1 MNTIAQETTVPE
13 TDEPID
19 LCELAREQC
28 LATRPEEMSADE
40 FPELTSISPRF
51 FYRFLPIPDE
61 SPPVPEYVYVPTAED
76 CGLMDDER
84 YRYELFISDW
94 NNTWE
99 AGAWRSAKLDFR
111 GPDRLRWV
119 IERKANVRLVS
130 RVAAHSYDAFVP
142 LYHLLPRGTL
152 ERFGLPPLRRGIWP
166 HLRQD
171 HLLGHVLPA
180 DFDGRLEEAITYHL
194 WPLLG
199 ARGAPSCF
207 SSSDPIRMLSHNLD
221 YWLPYIDIV
230 VQTRMRGFRRTEM
243 EGDSERADYLAH
255 KDQMPPGVT
264 LQTPLR
270 GGTLWLGEQEVM
282 EATRQMVEVAD
293 AHGDLR
299 AILDA
304 VRSHRIKDDFSERWS
319 FEREDFER
327 KLYSKRSK
335 AKVTFVE
342 LDETVP
348 VHGPQSEV
356 HENLLWEDFISLL
369 DIKERRIVVC
379 LRNGVTRLAE
389 IAEALGYASHSPIS
403 KHLAKI
409 RDRAKRLLEMS

>member
-1 MNTIAQETTVPE
+1 MPQETAVSENDE
-13 TDEPID
+13 TID
-19 LCELAREQC
+19 LRELAREHC
-28 LATRPEEMSADE
+28 LATRSEEMSVDE
-40 FPELTSISPRF
+40 FPELASISPRF
-51 FYRFLPIPDE
+51 FYRFLPIPNE
-61 SPPVPEYVYVPTAED
+61 PRPVPEYVYVPTAED
-76 CGLMDDER
+76 CGLLGDER
-84 YRYELFISDW
+84 YRYEIFISDW

-99 AGAWRSAKLDFR
+99 AGAWRPAVLHFK
-111 GPDRLRWV
+111 GPDQLRWV
-119 IERKANVRLVS
+119 AERKADVRLVS
-130 RVAAHSYDAFVP
+130 RVAAHSYDAYAP

-166 HLRQD
+166 HMRQD
-171 HLLGHVLPA
+171 HLLEHVLPA
-180 DFDGRLEEAITYHL
+180 DFDSRLEEAITYHL

-199 ARGAPSCF
+199 ARGAPTCF

-221 YWLPYIDIV
+221 YWLPYSYIV
-230 VQTRMRGFRRTEM
+230 AQTRMRGFRRTEI
-243 EGDSERADYLAH
+243 ESDSERADYLAQ

-270 GGTLWLGEQEVM
+270 GGPLWMGEYEAH
-282 EATRQMVEVAD
+282 EATHEMVEVAD

-299 AILDA
+299 AIVDA

-342 LDETVP
+342 LDETIP

-369 DIKERRIVVC
+369 DVKERRIVVC
-379 LRNGVTRLAE
+379 LRNGATRLAE
-389 IAEALGYASHSPIS
+389 IAEALGYANHSPIS
-403 KHLAKI
+403 KQLAKI
-409 RDRAKRLLEMS
+409 RDKAKRLLEMG